1 MFLVRSEFLAI
12 ILLSLLRD
20 ICHFHPIEFTRHA
33 AIFLNTFLAT
43 AWLKG
48 IHISNNNWQ
57 RLISRNEQKK
67 NSTGIITPLDICKAH
82 LEWALERFLFL
93 DSQVNI
99 SQQIPLGIKFNKPKN
114 KWPFIFFS
122 Q

>member
-1 MFLVRSEFLAI
+1 M
-12 ILLSLLRD
+12 
-20 ICHFHPIEFTRHA
+20 
-33 AIFLNTFLAT
+33 
-43 AWLKG
+43 G
-48 IHISNNNWQ
+48 IGKVSIS
-57 RLISRNEQKK
+57 
-67 NSTGIITPLDICKAH
+67 TV
-82 LEWALERFLFL
+82 FL